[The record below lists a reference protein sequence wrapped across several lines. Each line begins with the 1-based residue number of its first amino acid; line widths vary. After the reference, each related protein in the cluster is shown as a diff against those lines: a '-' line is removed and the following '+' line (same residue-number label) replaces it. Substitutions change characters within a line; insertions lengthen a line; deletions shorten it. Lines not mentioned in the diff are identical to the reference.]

1 MGKVKI
7 HVLYCGGW
15 GYEPKFEAIK
25 VRDILTQWHLQWFEA
40 HWNPDHCAIHA
51 NEYKFQA
58 QISDEFSAEINDLEI
73 VGEPTPETSG
83 KLEVSLTV
91 NYIY

>member
-25 VRDILTQWHLQWFEA
+25 VRNNGRTPMNIDIT
-40 HWNPDHCAIHA
+40 
-51 NEYKFQA
+51 
-58 QISDEFSAEINDLEI
+58 SAFLIKSI
-73 VGEPTPETSG
+73 
-83 KLEVSLTV
+83 
-91 NYIY
+91 

>member
-51 NEYKFQA
+51 NEYKF
-58 QISDEFSAEINDLEI
+58 
-73 VGEPTPETSG
+73 
-83 KLEVSLTV
+83 
-91 NYIY
+91 

>member
-25 VRDILTQWHLQWFEA
+25 VRL
-40 HWNPDHCAIHA
+40 
-51 NEYKFQA
+51 
-58 QISDEFSAEINDLEI
+58 AEIFCQKSNRM
-73 VGEPTPETSG
+73 GT
-83 KLEVSLTV
+83 K
-91 NYIY
+91 